1 MNLIK
6 RNPDFFDTDV
16 FDLPTRLFGDRL
28 FREREFP
35 LVNIRNLENEFKV
48 ELAAPG
54 YKKEDLMV
62 QVDDGILTVSSE
74 QKHEETKD
82 QDGWRRREFRYNSF
96 ERSFQLP
103 ENADPENVQANF
115 ADGVLHLT
123 IGKKAQAAPPRTKAV
138 AIK

>member
-1 MNLIK
+1 MNLLK

-16 FDLPTRLFGDRL
+16 FDLPTRLLGDRM

-35 LVNIRNLENEFKV
+35 LVNIRNLQNEFKV

-54 YKKEDLMV
+54 YKKEDLKV

-74 QKHEETKD
+74 QKQEETKD
-82 QDGWRRREFRYNSF
+82 QEGWRRREFRYNSF

-103 ENADPENVQANF
+103 DNADPENVQANF

-123 IGKKAQAAPPRTKAV
+123 IGKKMQTAPPRTKAV
-138 AIK
+138 AIQ